1 MKFILLLL
9 AGVVVLQSG
18 CALPPTIDQQAHEE
32 TQQHQVEKQSDAFAK
47 GLAQ

>member
-1 MKFILLLL
+1 MKVVLFLFAGLLLL
-9 AGVVVLQSG
+9 PCG

-47 GLAQ
+47 SLPQ